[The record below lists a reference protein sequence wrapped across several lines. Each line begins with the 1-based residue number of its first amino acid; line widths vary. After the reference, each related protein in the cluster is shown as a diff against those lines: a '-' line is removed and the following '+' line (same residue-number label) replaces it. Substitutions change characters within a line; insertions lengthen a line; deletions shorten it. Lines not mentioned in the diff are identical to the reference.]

1 MAINDQSGR
10 EGSGTWGSR
19 EAAAD
24 WQRGQAARREMFGP
38 ATERLLD
45 LANIRA
51 GSRVLDIGAG
61 AGDQT
66 LGAARR
72 AGSAG
77 TVLATD
83 ISESMLEIAKTA
95 AEQAGLPN
103 IATRVMDAEHLQ
115 LPSDSFDVVIS
126 RFALML
132 IPDTHKALTEIR
144 RVLRTGGTLA
154 ALVFSKCPYLSI
166 PHSVARRIGGLTSPP
181 EPFGEF
187 RLAGPGVMSDAYRKA
202 GFDDIVIH
210 EFSTR
215 RQFPSL
221 AAAIQYA
228 KETPLPLRELT
239 AQLSPQQREQAWADI
254 EKSLQS
260 LQQFVGPDGYESRC
274 DLLIGIGSNGR
285 TDD

>member
-1 MAINDQSGR
+1 MSVNERCERQGH
-10 EGSGTWGSR
+10 GTWGSR

-24 WQRGQAARREMFGP
+24 WQRGLAARLRMFGP

-51 GSRVLDIGAG
+51 GSRVLDVGAG
-61 AGDQT
+61 AGEQA
-66 LGAARR
+66 LGAAHR
-72 AGSAG
+72 AGSTG
-77 TVLATD
+77 SVLATD
-83 ISESMLEIAKTA
+83 ISQSMLEMTRTA
-95 AEQAGLPN
+95 ALQAGLPN
-103 IATRVMDAEHLQ
+103 VSTRVMDAQHLQ
-115 LPSDSFDVVIS
+115 LPSGSFDVVIS

-132 IPDTHKALTEIR
+132 IPDIHKALTEIR
-144 RVLRTGGTLA
+144 RVLRSGGTLA

-166 PHSVARRIGGLTSPP
+166 PHSVTRRIGRLTSPP

-202 GFDDIVIH
+202 GFHDIVIH
-210 EFSTR
+210 EVSTTR
-215 RQFPSL
+215 RFPSL

-239 AQLSPQQREQAWADI
+239 AQLSPQQREQAWAEI
-254 EKSLQS
+254 ETS
-260 LQQFVGPDGYESRC
+260 LQQFVGPDGYQSRC

-285 TDD
+285 ADD